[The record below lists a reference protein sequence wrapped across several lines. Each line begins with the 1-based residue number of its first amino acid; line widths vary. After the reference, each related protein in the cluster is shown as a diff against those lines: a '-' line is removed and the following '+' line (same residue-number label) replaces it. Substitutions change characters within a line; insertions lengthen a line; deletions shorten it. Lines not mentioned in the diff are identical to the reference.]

1 MAHEELHSSLK
12 RVRGEC
18 TRVKKKLEES
28 CDKGE
33 RLKVIAVEREMVLP
47 FFYVAQTCL
56 SFRPCL
62 CHRLQAR
69 SARELQSVVDA
80 HNIERE
86 NVQKKVVNPKLF

>member
-33 RLKVIAVEREMVLP
+33 RLKVIAVEREKVHP
-47 FFYVAQTCL
+47 FFYVALPCL
-56 SFRPCL
+56 SLRPCL
-62 CHRLQAR
+62 CHRYR
-69 SARELQSVVDA
+69 HVV
-80 HNIERE
+80 RE
-86 NVQKKVVNPKLF
+86 NCKA